1 MAMFD
6 FENATTEDIAVEV
19 LNVVFS
25 NIDFTNMQSQRK
37 MKIWDEFK
45 SKVVSSANTTND
57 FNKFVDKLCKKFEI
71 ANIDYGNTIAKI
83 SKADKKLQ
91 QAVLKEY
98 RENLTIVMLFLR
110 MKREEIRE
118 GYNNASK

>member
-25 NIDFTNMQSQRK
+25 NINFDNITGKHK
-37 MKIWDEFK
+37 MKIWEEFK
-45 SKVVSSANTTND
+45 SKVVSCANTTND
-57 FNKFVDKLCKKFEI
+57 FNRFVDKLCKKFEI
-71 ANIDYGNTIAKI
+71 ANIRNGDVIAKV
-83 SKADKKLQ
+83 SKADKELQ
-91 QAVLKEY
+91 QAVLREY
-98 RENLTIVMLFLR
+98 RENLTIVILFLR

-118 GYNNASK
+118 AYTYEN